1 MQDRIAGLMSAESA
15 CDIVSCMWCVQMF
28 LFNDVQM
35 VAVVLQLPW
44 SIVTPVKKKFGL
56 VGITKLVHKVS
67 NGKEAELTRT

>member
-1 MQDRIAGLMSAESA
+1 
-15 CDIVSCMWCVQMF
+15 MF

-35 VAVVLQLPW
+35 VAVVLPLPW
-44 SIVTPVKKKFGL
+44 SIVTPVKKKLGL